1 MRLRPLLLAI
11 AVVTPLRAFAQT
23 PAPAEAAP
31 PPPPPPPP
39 AEAVPPPPPP
49 PPPPPADM
57 PPAVVAAPMAPA
69 PVAAA
74 PGWKDLVTIEG
85 LADAYYQYNFTGP
98 SPSVTPVTM
107 DASGMNLN
115 PGQRNFDLNANTFT
129 LNYAKVGLGVNADP
143 VGVRLDLGYGATGLL
158 INGANPADATS
169 TPFLV
174 QQAYATFAPVKGLTI
189 DFGKFVTTAGAEVI
203 EANKNWLYSRSIAFF
218 NIPLLHTGFRAGY
231 KVNDMVSLQA
241 SVINGWNGVGIA
253 PDVTGAKTYG
263 LSLNLTPMSGLNVV
277 ATTYIGKNE
286 AIFPTGFSPNTR
298 ILGDLVV
305 AYTMGPLGLNL
316 NFDYIKDEGAGL
328 YDVMVVSAMGRYAVS
343 DAFALAGRGEYW
355 TNNVPSGRQNAQ
367 EVTIGGAFPMAN
379 RLEARLE
386 ARADFRED
394 AFLNSDGAPTSNMV
408 TGTAALLGW
417 F

>member
-1 MRLRPLLLAI
+1 MRLRSLLLAI

-31 PPPPPPPP
+31 PPPPPP

-49 PPPPPADM
+49 PPAPEAPPV
-57 PPAVVAAPMAPA
+57 VVAAPMAPA

-74 PGWKDLVTIEG
+74 PGWKDLITIEG
-85 LADAYYQYNFTGP
+85 LADAYYQFNFTGP
-98 SPSVTPVTM
+98 SPSVTPVTA
-107 DASGMNLN
+107 DSAGGFSN

-129 LNYAKVGLGVNADP
+129 LNYAKVGIGVNADP
-143 VGVRLDLGYGATGLL
+143 VGVRLDLGYGATGML
-158 INGANPADATS
+158 INGANPSDATS
-169 TPFLV
+169 DPFLV

-231 KVNDMVSLQA
+231 KVNDMLSLQL
-241 SVINGWNGVGIA
+241 SVVNGWNGVGIA

-263 LSLNLTPMSGLNVV
+263 ASANVTVPGGLNII

-286 AIFPTGFSPNTR
+286 AIFPAGFSPDTR

-305 AYTMGPLGLNL
+305 AYAMGALGLNL
-316 NFDYIKDEGAGL
+316 NVDFIKDEGAGFN
-328 YDVMVVSAMGRYAVS
+328 DTFVVALMGRYAVN
-343 DAFALAGRGEYW
+343 DKFALAGRGEYYS
-355 TNNVPSGRQNAQ
+355 NGPGAAGGDRSNAQ

-386 ARADFRED
+386 VRADLRED
-394 AFLNSDGAPTSNMV
+394 AFPNSDGNPTSNMV